1 MKHSLLRNA
10 LKRVYSLRP
19 LTVTLNTYK
28 LTISHELSD
37 LTPIEERFYIRG
49 LDMSDAAALEEAY
62 MERSK
67 GYFQRNGLPR
77 LSDPSW
83 LALAVFDAEQDRIAY
98 VAWIIQKTVPYLED
112 IALRLNEDQRF
123 VKDGYCV
130 PAYRH
135 RGLHTRMEHERINR
149 CVRDGAREIF
159 IQIAVDNPKGI
170 KSVTDNGYVYY
181 QTNKYLVVTGL
192 GIYRE
197 IRSFWRSLITF
208 GRVKSI

>member
-1 MKHSLLRNA
+1 MKHSPLRSV
-10 LKRVYSLRP
+10 LKFLYALRP
-19 LTVTLNTYK
+19 QTVTLNTYK
-28 LTISHELSD
+28 LDIIQEMTEMTD
-37 LTPIEERFYIRG
+37 IEARFFIRA
-49 LDMSDAAALEEAY
+49 LDMKDATALEEAY
-62 MERSK
+62 QGRSK
-67 GYFQRNGLPR
+67 GYYQRNGLPR
-77 LSDPSW
+77 LCDPRW
-83 LALAVFDAEQDRIAY
+83 LALAVFDAENGKIAY

-112 IALRLNEDQRF
+112 IGLFLREDQRF

-130 PAYRH
+130 PDYRH

-181 QTNKYLVVTGL
+181 QTNKYLVITGL

-197 IRSFWRSLITF
+197 MKAFWKSLISLNR
-208 GRVKSI
+208 GEAS